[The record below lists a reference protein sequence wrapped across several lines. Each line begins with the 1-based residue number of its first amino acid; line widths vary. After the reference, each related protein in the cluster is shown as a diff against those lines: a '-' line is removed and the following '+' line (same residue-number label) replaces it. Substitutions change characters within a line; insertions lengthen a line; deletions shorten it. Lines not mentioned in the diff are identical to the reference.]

1 MWYLTLVLL
10 VALVMVA
17 GKRGVIIFSS
27 LAGSFLLLLTLIM
40 LIADEFNPLIVGIIF
55 AIILVFLAI
64 YPQTQNPQVRQSALV
79 STLLVLVGLFLL
91 VLLLVPCTASQGFSL
106 EDTEE
111 IEQFVLSVG
120 VSFPQIQMVVILLSS
135 LGAVAE
141 ASIAVSSGIWEIIA
155 YQPQISVHNLWQAG
169 LEIGRKNIATALNTL
184 LFGFFG
190 SYLTLGLW
198 LIQLHYSLVTIFNN
212 GILVT
217 AVVGLLLGILGVI
230 VVVLITNCYILWY
243 YQHHKLVS
251 DK

>member
-17 GKRGVIIFSS
+17 GKRGVVIFSS
-27 LAGSFLLLLTLIM
+27 LTGSFLLLLTLIM

-55 AIILVFLAI
+55 AVLLVFLAI
-64 YPQTQNPQVRQSALV
+64 YPQTKSPQVRRSALV
-79 STLLVLVGLFLL
+79 STLLVLIGLFLL
-91 VLLLVPCTASQGFSL
+91 VLLLVPYTSSQGFSL

-155 YQPQISVHNLWQAG
+155 YQQISVHNLWQAG

-217 AVVGLLLGILGVI
+217 AIVGLLLGILGVI
-230 VVVLITNCYILWY
+230 AVVLITNCYILWY
-243 YQHHKLVS
+243 YQHHKLTA